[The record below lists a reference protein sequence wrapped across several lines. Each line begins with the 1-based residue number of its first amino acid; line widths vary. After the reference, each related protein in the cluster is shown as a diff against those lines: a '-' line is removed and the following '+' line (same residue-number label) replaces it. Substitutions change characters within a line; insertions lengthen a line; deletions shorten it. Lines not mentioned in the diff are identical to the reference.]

1 MSIAN
6 TNAAPQ
12 TTAGHREATPAPQP
26 SGNPRKKGTRSTL
39 LLVAGLLL
47 AAFAAWGC
55 MQFAFASDA
64 DDRVAV
70 ITDGAG
76 EAQRIPLSQDGMYTI
91 ETELGQNIV
100 EVANGQA
107 SMASADCPGHDCID
121 QGAISG
127 SGEIIVCLPH
137 KLIVSIEGGE
147 SAAVDSMAS

>member
-12 TTAGHREATPAPQP
+12 TTAGPREATPAPQP

-76 EAQRIPLSQDGMYTI
+76 ETQRIPLSQDGMYTI

-107 SMASADCPGHDCID
+107 SMASADCPGHDC
-121 QGAISG
+121 